1 MMRPVIPLFPMHRPA
16 VCCKSWNIKIRIL
29 FKSNPTIV
37 MSLRPISLTLLAGMT
52 CALTSCFQATNDN
65 AINADGT
72 GKFTIKTTL
81 DLSALQ
87 GVLPGGA
94 DADAGAGP
102 GDDMLISV
110 LAGTQ
115 GVDVWKEA
123 KSVKGSD
130 GKITVTASGY
140 FKDVTKFK
148 AANPMESMG
157 SGSSGGGG
165 ASASGPSLGDIQST
179 KDADGNWVIEVPMGK
194 AGDKKDDAPAEPA
207 EKLSKEEIADKVT
220 EMRTQFGAMKPMMQ
234 AMMGTMKIGQTIKV
248 GGTIKDY
255 GIFTKV
261 DDNTAK
267 MEISFVKIFD
277 GMEKLM
283 ADDAVAEKLAQ
294 MGGAQANPLEM
305 IGSADPEMKAIGEKM
320 AEAIFGGKGEPKLVI
335 KPGDP
340 VFDYAKESAA
350 AKEGQTAELKALLK
364 KAAEKAAGG
373 GDEEPKEET
382 EAPPVKEVKPAPIKK
397 KAA

>member
-1 MMRPVIPLFPMHRPA
+1 MMPPVLPGNPMHRP
-16 VCCKSWNIKIRIL
+16 VVYCKSRNIKIRIL
-29 FKSNPTIV
+29 SKPIPTIH
-37 MSLRPISLTLLAGMT
+37 MSIRPFSLTLLAGMT

-65 AINADGT
+65 AINADGS
-72 GKFTIKTTL
+72 GKFTIKTTI

-94 DADAGAGP
+94 DAAGGGGP

-115 GVDVWKEA
+115 GVDVWKDA
-123 KSVKGSD
+123 KSVKGAD
-130 GKITVTASGY
+130 GKVTVTASGY

-148 AANPMESMG
+148 ASNPMESMG
-157 SGSSGGGG
+157 GGK
-165 ASASGPSLGDIQST
+165 ASASGPSLGDIQSS
-179 KDADGNWVIEVPMGK
+179 KDADGNWVIEVPLGK
-194 AGDKKDDAPAEPA
+194 PGDKKVDAPAEPA
-207 EKLSKEEIADKVT
+207 AKLSEEEIADKVT

-261 DDNTAK
+261 DEHTAK
-267 MEISFVKIFD
+267 MEISFAKIFD

-283 ADDAVAEKLAQ
+283 ADDTVAEKLAQ

-305 IGSADPEMKAIGEKM
+305 IGSSNPEMKVIGEKM

-340 VFDYAKESAA
+340 IFDYAKESAA

-373 GDEEPKEET
+373 DEKESGS

>member
-350 AKEGQTAELKALLK
+350 AKAGQTAELKALLK

-382 EAPPVKEVKPAPIKK
+382 EAPPVKEVKPSPIKK

>member
-207 EKLSKEEIADKVT
+207 EKLSKEEIADKVM

-350 AKEGQTAELKALLK
+350 AKAGQTAELKALLK

>member
-1 MMRPVIPLFPMHRPA
+1 MVRPVIPRFPMHRPA
-16 VCCKSWNIKIRIL
+16 VCCKSWNIKNRIS
-29 FKSNPTIV
+29 FKPNPTIN

-157 SGSSGGGG
+157 SGGGGK

-194 AGDKKDDAPAEPA
+194 AGEKKADAPAEPA

-261 DDNTAK
+261 DEHTAK

-277 GMEKLM
+277 GMETLM

-364 KAAEKAAGG
+364 KAAEKAASGG
-373 GDEEPKEET
+373 EEEPKEET